1 MDHVRITQHRWIVFV
16 SLVLIRFEFFY
27 YISLTCVCFSKTVI
41 FALAGLVRRM
51 RSVRHHCQRW
61 CLTIVKF
68 ILTSLFDV
76 SGIGV
81 KWVQWCFAKCIPT
94 TINVFVNR
102 YKMTI
107 YHDNILE
114 LSCPGYYCGRLDL
127 GNGRTSDCGSCP
139 TGTRVNLTHIFC
151 QPCTDSPSSYDLM
164 YLLFMATV
172 PLLFHAVYIDL
183 SLSSISW
190 ASQAKR
196 YLFEDIW

>member
-1 MDHVRITQHRWIVFV
+1 
-16 SLVLIRFEFFY
+16 
-27 YISLTCVCFSKTVI
+27 
-41 FALAGLVRRM
+41 
-51 RSVRHHCQRW
+51 
-61 CLTIVKF
+61 
-68 ILTSLFDV
+68 
-76 SGIGV
+76 
-81 KWVQWCFAKCIPT
+81 
-94 TINVFVNR
+94 
-102 YKMTI
+102 MTI

-114 LSCPGYYCGRLDL
+114 LRCPGYYCGRLDL

-183 SLSSISW
+183 SLSSILW

-196 YLFEDIW
+196 YLKIFYSHSRFNFKSSVINYLYCLVAGVILGKKLKPKLF

>member
-1 MDHVRITQHRWIVFV
+1 M
-16 SLVLIRFEFFY
+16 
-27 YISLTCVCFSKTVI
+27 TV
-41 FALAGLVRRM
+41 
-51 RSVRHHCQRW
+51 
-61 CLTIVKF
+61 
-68 ILTSLFDV
+68 
-76 SGIGV
+76 
-81 KWVQWCFAKCIPT
+81 
-94 TINVFVNR
+94 
-102 YKMTI
+102 

-114 LSCPGYYCGRLDL
+114 LRCPGYYCGRLDL

-190 ASQAKR
+190 ASQVKR
-196 YLFEDIW
+196 YLFLKISCFHKHLNFKLFATYYSFCYAVEAILGKKQKRKQS